1 MTIKSASVTQF
12 GMKQFLKGI
21 ENIGNSFRG
30 MLWKIVERRNHSSKI
45 NELFESIDNV
55 NLALINA
62 ISMIYSWLR
71 NRIYLFK
78 LRELDSRVV
87 IVFPKRSTS
96 PRRINN
102 RAYEDSFSKNKS
114 GSRAN
119 RHRRLVAD
127 LTPTSP

>member
-30 MLWKIVERRNHSSKI
+30 MLWKVVERRNHSSKI

-87 IVFPKRSTS
+87 IVFPKLSTS

-102 RAYEDSFSKNKS
+102 RGFNDPFPRINQAHERIVIA
-114 GSRAN
+114 GW
-119 RHRRLVAD
+119 L
-127 LTPTSP
+127 LI